1 MNDHLLLTLPVAV
14 PLATLALCAV
24 FWRQAR
30 LQRVISA
37 LGSLA
42 LLASAIMLLA
52 RVYDGTILVTQ
63 FGSWRAPFGI
73 SFVADMLAAAMVLI
87 TGIMAVAV
95 SVYGMTGEA
104 QKREQAFF
112 HPLYHGLLMGVCG
125 SFLTGDIFNLY
136 VWFEVMLI
144 SSFGLLVVGGTREQL
159 DAGVKYVTL
168 NLLVT
173 TFFLLTVGFL
183 YGLTGTLNMADLA
196 RVLPTVE
203 NQGLV
208 TTLSIMFLLAFGSK
222 AALFPLYFWLP
233 ASYHSASAP
242 VMAIFAAL
250 LTKVGVYAIVRT
262 FTLLFSNDVGY
273 TGPIIGTIAALTMI
287 TGVLG
292 AASHYDLR
300 RILSF
305 HIISQIGYMLVG
317 LAVATPLAIAG
328 TILYVLHHIIV
339 KANLFLVAG
348 AMRVAG
354 GSYDLKKMGGLHRS
368 APLLAFL
375 FAIPALSLAG
385 IPPLSGFWAKFVV
398 IKSSLDAGHIALACS
413 ALAVG
418 VLTLY
423 SMVKIWNEAFWKNPP
438 DQAAAD
444 AAVQNWRAHPRA
456 QWAMLVPI
464 AVLGLITITIGLYAE
479 PFAAFSIRAAEQLLS
494 PDAYIDAVLEPTA
507 RVILRDPS

>member
-1 MNDHLLLTLPVAV
+1 MSDHLLLSLPVLV

-24 FWRQAR
+24 FWKHTGV
-30 LQRVISA
+30 QRVIS
-37 LGSLA
+37 LIGSVA
-42 LLASAIMLLA
+42 LLVSATALLM
-52 RVYDGTILVTQ
+52 RVFGGEILVTQ

-73 SFVADMLAAAMVLI
+73 SFVADLFAAAMVMI

-95 SVYGMTGEA
+95 SVYGLTAES
-104 QKREQAFF
+104 KLREQAFY
-112 HPLYHGLLMGVCG
+112 HPLYHGLLMGVAG
-125 SFLTGDIFNLY
+125 AFLTGDIFNLY

-144 SSFGLLVVGGTREQL
+144 SSFGLLVVGGKREQL
-159 DAGVKYVTL
+159 DAGVKYVVL

-173 TFFLLTVGFL
+173 TLFLMTIGFL

-208 TTLSIMFLLAFGSK
+208 TTLAVMFLLAFGSK

-242 VMAIFAAL
+242 VIAIFAAL
-250 LTKVGVYAIVRT
+250 LTKVGVYAIIRT
-262 FTLLFSNDVGY
+262 FTLLFWPSAAY
-273 TGPIIGTIAALTMI
+273 TGPIIGVVAALTMI

-292 AASHYDLR
+292 AASHFDVR

-305 HIISQIGYMLVG
+305 HIISQIGYMLIGLFVG
-317 LAVATPLAIAG
+317 TPLAIAAA
-328 TILYVLHHIIV
+328 ILYVLHHIIV
-339 KANLFLVAG
+339 KANLFLIAG
-348 AMRVAG
+348 VLKLATG
-354 GSYDLKKMGGLHRS
+354 TYDLKKMGGLQRT

-385 IPPLSGFWAKFVV
+385 MPPLSGFWAKFMV
-398 IKSSLDAGHIALACS
+398 IDSSLDAGHGLMAFI

-423 SMVKIWNEAFWKNPP
+423 SMVKIWNEAFWKSPP
-438 DQAAAD
+438 DQAKADQAMAHWRSQPAA
-444 AAVQNWRAHPRA
+444 R
-456 QWAMLVPI
+456 WAMLLPI
-464 AVLGLITITIGLYAE
+464 AALGAITLTIGLMTE
-479 PFAAFSIRAAEQLLS
+479 PFVAFSIRAAEQLLN
-494 PDAYIDAVLEPTA
+494 PAAYIDAVLGPVAQTMSGG
-507 RVILRDPS
+507 R